1 LEKLL
6 KTYFKSE
13 EWLKDLF
20 DNAHDLIQIVHL
32 NGTLIYVNNSW
43 ATLLELDPQDL
54 QGQSLYPF
62 IDEADL
68 SHYIHYRNEVI
79 NGITTDKEIVFRLKT
94 KSGRRVSVE
103 GFVSAKVKEGVP
115 LYTRG
120 IFRDVTTKLKNEAQ
134 LKLLNHELKEREY
147 NLQQLLI
154 QAPDAVIVIDRESH
168 ITFWNPK
175 AENIFG
181 WTAQEVLHRPLS
193 TTIIPV
199 QHREAHE
206 KGMKRYLTTGEAH
219 ILNKTIE
226 ITALNKT
233 GNEFYISLTISRTTT
248 QGGENAFIAF
258 IRDITEQKNNQLE
271 LERKTKELERSN
283 TNLEEFAY
291 AASHDLKEPIRKIL
305 TFSDRLKDRLKGK
318 LEEPDRQFF
327 GRMENAAK
335 RMAALIDDLLT
346 YSGVSRGISY
356 FEEVNL
362 NQKVLM
368 VLEDLEVEI
377 QEKGAQIT
385 VDSLPILKGHKR
397 QLQQLFQNL
406 IGNALKY
413 SKPGITPQ
421 IHIGAQILSGSD
433 TPLDLPA
440 EDRYKRFHLIEV
452 KDSGIGF
459 RQEDAECIFDVFTR
473 LHGNA
478 EYRGTGV
485 GLSIVRKVIENHKGY
500 IWAESTPGEGSTF
513 KILLPT
519 D

>member
-1 LEKLL
+1 MERLL
-6 KTYFKSE
+6 KAHFESE

-20 DNAHDLIQIVHL
+20 DDAHDLIQIVHL
-32 NGTLIYVNNSW
+32 DGTLIYVNKSW
-43 ATLLELDPQDL
+43 HTLLELDREEI
-54 QGQSLYPF
+54 QGQSLYSF

-68 SHYIHYRNEVI
+68 PHYIHYRNEVI
-79 NGITTDKEIVFRLKT
+79 NGSTTDKEIGFRLKT
-94 KSGRRVSVE
+94 RSGKKVSVE
-103 GFVSAKVKEGVP
+103 GFVSVKMIEGIP
-115 LYTRG
+115 IYTRG

-134 LKLLNHELKEREY
+134 LKRLNQELKEREQ
-147 NLQQLLI
+147 NLQQLLVN
-154 QAPDAVIVIDRESH
+154 APDAVIVIDQESH

-175 AENIFG
+175 AEDIFG
-181 WTAQEVLHRPLS
+181 WTAQEVMHQPLS

-206 KGMKRYLTTGEAH
+206 KGMKRYLATGEVH

-226 ITALNKT
+226 ITALNKA
-233 GNEFYISLTISRTTT
+233 GNEFYISLTISRTA
-248 QGGENAFIAF
+248 QGGETAFIAF
-258 IRDITEQKNNQLE
+258 IRNITEQKNNQLE

-305 TFSDRLKDRLKGK
+305 TFSDRLKEGLKGK
-318 LEEPDRQFF
+318 LEDRDIQFF
-327 GRMENAAK
+327 RRMENAAY
-335 RMAALIDDLLT
+335 RMGSLIDDLLT
-346 YSGVSRGISY
+346 YSSVSRGINY
-356 FEEVNL
+356 WEEVNL
-362 NQKVLM
+362 KQNVEM
-368 VLEDLEVEI
+368 VLEDLELEI

-385 VDSLPILKGHKR
+385 LNALPVIKGHKR

-413 SKPGITPQ
+413 SKPGIAPQ
-421 IHIGAQILSGSD
+421 IDIHARIVSGND
-433 TPLDLPA
+433 MPLNLPA
-440 EDRYKRFHLIEV
+440 EDCYKRFYLIAV
-452 KDSGIGF
+452 KDNGIGF
-459 RQEDAECIFDVFTR
+459 SQEDAERIFNVFTR

-485 GLSIVRKVIENHKGY
+485 GLSIARKVIDNYKGY

-513 KILLPT
+513 KILLPA